1 MERYG
6 LTLGDYIETMN
17 HDAEKMFRQGENHM
31 AMKVIEYMKNEH
43 PTWYEHFGEELIKAM
58 EE

>member
-1 MERYG
+1 MTNIG
-6 LTLGDYIETMN
+6 LRLGDLIETMN
-17 HDAEKMFRQGENHM
+17 HEAEKMFHKGENHM